1 MKVSA
6 SFRASSLVFADYHA
20 EHYVG
25 GGLGDRAAVAGE
37 GAVGDCVAVEFEFE
51 FDFVAAAGVYSV
63 EGYVG
68 VVDFVFEIGVDVVF
82 G

>member
-1 MKVSA
+1 M
-6 SFRASSLVFADYHA
+6 R
-20 EHYVG
+20 
-25 GGLGDRAAVAGE
+25 AVACE